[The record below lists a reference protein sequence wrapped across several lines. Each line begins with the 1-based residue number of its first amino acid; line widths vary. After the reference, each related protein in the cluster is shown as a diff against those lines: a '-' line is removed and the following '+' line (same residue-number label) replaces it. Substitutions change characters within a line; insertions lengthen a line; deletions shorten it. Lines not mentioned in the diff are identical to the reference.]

1 MAFDINE
8 LFGEDGTLTKEQAQQ
23 RLQEKGIKLA
33 NLASGS
39 YVDAHKYQEA
49 ATELENLKRSQMTEA
64 EKMQADLNAI
74 KAQNAMLTKDRTRA
88 KLESLFNKGGVK
100 SDNYQVIL
108 DKLAEMDEQQAVTGA
123 QGIVDTLVAQKQALE
138 TQIRQEMMQ
147 QTPQPKVDGTPVA
160 KKFSEMTMQERVDL
174 KKSNPELYKA
184 ESEKYRQ
191 KF

>member
-39 YVDAHKYQEA
+39 YEDAHKYQET
-49 ATELENLKRSQMTEA
+49 ATELENLKRSQMTES

>member
-39 YVDAHKYQEA
+39 YVDARKYQEA

-88 KLESLFNKGGVK
+88 KLESLFNKNGVK

-147 QTPQPKVDGTPVA
+147 QTPQPKVGGATAA